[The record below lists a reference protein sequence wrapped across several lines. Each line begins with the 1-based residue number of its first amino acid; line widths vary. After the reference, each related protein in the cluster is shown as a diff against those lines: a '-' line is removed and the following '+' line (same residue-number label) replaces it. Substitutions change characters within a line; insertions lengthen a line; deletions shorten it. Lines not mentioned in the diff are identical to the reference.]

1 MNSTK
6 INSNEVKSEQIDS
19 NKMKAIIST
28 GYGGPEILQLQI
40 VDKPTP
46 KENEVLVKIH
56 AAAITTAG
64 TMMRTGYPLIGRLF
78 LGLTKPGNP
87 IPGTSFSGVIEK
99 VGKSVSDFKI
109 GDKVFGESL
118 ETFGTHAEYV
128 CIKEDGIITLMP
140 ENISFEEVG
149 AVGDGPM
156 TSWNFLQEVID
167 LEIGQ
172 SILINGASGSLGT
185 AAIQIAKHLGARVT
199 GVCSTQNI
207 ELVKSLG
214 ADNVIDYKK
223 EDFTKNGKTYD
234 VIYDTVGKSSFS
246 KCKKSLKKNGSYLS
260 PILGMSLL
268 LQVIRTSIFG
278 KKKAKFSATGMLPL
292 VKTKS
297 FLKEIKGL
305 FETGKLKTIIDT
317 RYSLEDTAEAHRYID
332 KGHKKGNV
340 VISLNPLK

>member
-1 MNSTK
+1 MNSIK
-6 INSNEVKSEQIDS
+6 IKSNEVKSEKIDS
-19 NKMKAIIST
+19 NNMKAIIST
-28 GYGGPEILQLQI
+28 GYGGPKIFQLQI
-40 VDKPTP
+40 VEKPTP

-64 TMMRTGYPLIGRLF
+64 TMMRTGYPLIGRLY
-78 LGLTKPGNP
+78 LGLTKPKNP

-99 VGKSVSDFKI
+99 IGKDVLDFKI

-118 ETFGTHAEYV
+118 DTFGTHAEYI
-128 CIKEDGIITLMP
+128 CIKEDGIITHMP
-140 ENISFEEVG
+140 ENVSFEQVG
-149 AVGDGPM
+149 GVGDGPM

-185 AAIQIAKHLGARVT
+185 AAVQIAKHLGARVT

-214 ADNVIDYKK
+214 ADHVIDYKK

-234 VIYDTVGKSSFS
+234 IIYDTVGKSSFS
-246 KCKKSLKKNGSYLS
+246 KCKKSLKKDGAYIS
-260 PILGMSLL
+260 PVLGMTLL

-278 KKKAKFSATGMLPL
+278 KKKAKFSATGMLSL
-292 VKTKS
+292 AKTKV
-297 FLKEIKGL
+297 FLKKIKEL

-317 RYSLEDTAEAHRYID
+317 RYNLEDVAEAHKYID

-340 VISLNPLK
+340 VITLKSSL